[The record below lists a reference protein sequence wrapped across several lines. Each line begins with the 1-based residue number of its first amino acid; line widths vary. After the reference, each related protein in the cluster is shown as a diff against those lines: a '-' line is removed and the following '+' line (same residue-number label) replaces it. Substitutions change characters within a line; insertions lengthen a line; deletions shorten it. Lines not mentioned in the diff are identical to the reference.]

1 MIKKTIKRTKSKQ
14 LPTKKSDLLDQLSD
28 NYPNFFRKDLL
39 KLINIFVIEIKNS
52 LKRKERVELRDVF
65 SLEPKLQK
73 SKYARN
79 PKTNERI
86 FIEEKY
92 SINFKSSKYWSK
104 KINDKK

>member
-1 MIKKTIKRTKSKQ
+1 M
-14 LPTKKSDLLDQLSD
+14 PTKKSDLLKQLSN
-28 NYPNFFRKDLL
+28 NYPNFFRKDLI
-39 KLINIFVIEIKNS
+39 KLIDIFVIEIKNS

-65 SLEPKLQK
+65 SLEPKLHR

-104 KINDKK
+104 KINEKK